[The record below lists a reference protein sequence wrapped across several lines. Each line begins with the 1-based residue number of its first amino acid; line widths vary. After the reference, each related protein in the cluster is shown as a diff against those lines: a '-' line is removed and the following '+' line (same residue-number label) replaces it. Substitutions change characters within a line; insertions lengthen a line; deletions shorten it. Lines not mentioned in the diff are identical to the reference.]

1 MNRKMELTI
10 KNKSEVIYLKLDDV
24 LYILADGNY
33 CNIYFADGSVLSTL
47 TYQRAE
53 MAKMMDEQLSL
64 ENRKKFAM
72 LGRSYLINT
81 DYVLRIQPGRHLLT
95 FRVNCFGT
103 TKKVKIKATANAL
116 SKLAE
121 EMGCSKDADEFRT
134 KAINSQ
140 CKEMPSGL
148 NA

>member
-1 MNRKMELTI
+1 MEQLTLTI
-10 KNKSEVIYLKLDDV
+10 KNKSEVIYLKLADV

-33 CNIYFADGSVLSTL
+33 CNIYFADGSALSTL

-53 MAKMMDEQLSL
+53 MAKMMDEQLPA
-64 ENRKKFAM
+64 EDRKKFAM

-81 DYVLRIQPGRHLLT
+81 DYVLRIQPGKHLLT

-116 SKLAE
+116 SRLAE
-121 EMGCSKDADEFRT
+121 EMGCPNDTDEFRT
-134 KAINSQ
+134 Q
-140 CKEMPSGL
+140 
-148 NA
+148 